1 MIVHFIIRSQKHQIS
16 RWRWWKSRKASGRP
30 ALRSEKRCPPGPL
43 EAGCKHLAW
52 INLLWT
58 RLQEFSKSESQWIM
72 NKIIIEYRKI
82 QKGSIRWKKYSRTT
96 KFAQMLARSPDL
108 RDLYAESGQ
117 TLQGS
122 FSAVSKPNFERK
134 YSLESSRRDLHNALL
149 CTAL

>member
-1 MIVHFIIRSQKHQIS
+1 
-16 RWRWWKSRKASGRP
+16 
-30 ALRSEKRCPPGPL
+30 
-43 EAGCKHLAW
+43 
-52 INLLWT
+52 
-58 RLQEFSKSESQWIM
+58 M

-122 FSAVSKPNFERK
+122 FSAAAAAAAVDRTISAVSKPNFASK
-134 YSLESSRRDLHNALL
+134 
-149 CTAL
+149 